1 MNKREHVINAVAL
14 SVGLAYLAH
23 PAGDAAPAR
32 AVVGYAVPVVLG
44 ALAPDIDT
52 AFGSHRKTFHNLATL
67 GVFVGYPLYF
77 DNLELVWIGVATHFV
92 LDLLGSKRGLALL
105 YPLDST
111 EFDLPVG
118 VRSGSRY
125 ATGATLAVTA
135 VELAIAAALAVE
147 APRRLL
153 ESGLR
158 AAGVF

>member
-23 PAGDAAPAR
+23 PTGDATTAR
-32 AVVGYAVPVVLG
+32 AIVGYAVPVVLG

-105 YPLDST
+105 YPLDSA
-111 EFDLPVG
+111 EFDFPVG

-125 ATGATLAVTA
+125 ATGVTLAVTA
-135 VELAIAAALAVE
+135 VELAIAAALVAE

-153 ESGLR
+153 EDGLR

>member
-23 PAGDAAPAR
+23 PAGDAATAR
-32 AVVGYAVPVVLG
+32 AVVGHAVPVVLG
-44 ALAPDIDT
+44 ALAPDVDT

-125 ATGATLAVTA
+125 AAGVTLAVTA

>member
-23 PAGDAAPAR
+23 PAGDAATAR
-32 AVVGYAVPVVLG
+32 AVVGHAVPVVLG
-44 ALAPDIDT
+44 ALAPDVDT

-125 ATGATLAVTA
+125 ATGVTLAVTA

>member
-23 PAGDAAPAR
+23 PAGDAATAR
-32 AVVGYAVPVVLG
+32 AVVGHAVPVVLG
-44 ALAPDIDT
+44 ALAPDVDT

-125 ATGATLAVTA
+125 AAGVTLAVTA
-135 VELAIAAALAVE
+135 VELAIAAALAVG